1 MKAFHKPIDELVK
14 DLNQEV
20 IKTQKSEAKMSLIL
34 NSTEEAIYGVDLN
47 GLCTFVNSSF
57 LKILGYDDEKYF
69 IGKSLHKIIS
79 HSYED
84 GTPYPREL
92 CNIELSILSTEK
104 RTTAEKVLWKKD
116 GTSLHVEFSST
127 SLTENGEITGAVV
140 TFKDI
145 TEKINFYKEME
156 HNHNLMT
163 YIIDNI
169 KTGIAIHDNNL
180 KYLYVSKQYLR
191 NLNIKDEDVIGK
203 YLYDVFPDLPQR
215 WMDSHARSLKGEVI
229 KENRDCQVLADGTTI
244 YTRFETR
251 PWYNE
256 DGSIGGIVIDSETI
270 NEQVEIEN
278 ELRYEKEL
286 AQQYLDLAG
295 TIIVVL
301 DKEGN
306 VSLVNKKGCNVIG
319 MDEKDI
325 IGKNWFEHF
334 IPKEIV
340 ENVKG
345 VFENVLSG
353 EVEMAKHFENILI
366 TANNNERLIAWNNNV
381 LYDLNGDIS
390 GLISSGE
397 DITESTIKQRRLLE
411 SYDRLDRSQKISNV
425 GSWELN
431 LKTNLIWASQEAHN
445 IYELPVES
453 GYIDISKISKM
464 VSFEDKEILDETLM
478 NLIQHGNPYNVYF
491 TLNIGTKMKHIHSKA
506 SVTKNSLGEPIKVL
520 GVIRDITELKQ
531 KEDEL
536 TYISYHDS
544 LTGLNNRRYYE
555 DNLVKLDIP
564 ENYPLTIVMSDINGL
579 KLVNDAFGQDA
590 GDKLLKAAAKV
601 ISDSCRETDLV
612 ARIGG
617 DEFIMVLPNTSEIE
631 AEKIIDKIN
640 VEAKKINIESIEL
653 SISFGFKTKNDIIE
667 DIKETYISAEDLMY
681 RVKLIEI
688 PSMRSGAIET
698 ILNTLY
704 EKDKNSEAHSRTVS
718 SVSEKIA
725 FAYGMNRQEVA
736 EVKTAGLLHDIG
748 KIIIPTEILIKEG
761 KLTVKEYDLIKGHP
775 EIGFRI
781 LNSTNE
787 MRNISNIV
795 LSHHERWD
803 GFGYPRGIKTEDIPL
818 QSRIIAIADAFDAMT
833 SVRTYQKISSN
844 EEALNE
850 IIRCSGTQFDPELVK
865 VFTDNFKTIIEIK

>member
-1 MKAFHKPIDELVK
+1 
-14 DLNQEV
+14 
-20 IKTQKSEAKMSLIL
+20 
-34 NSTEEAIYGVDLN
+34 
-47 GLCTFVNSSF
+47 
-57 LKILGYDDEKYF
+57 
-69 IGKSLHKIIS
+69 
-79 HSYED
+79 
-84 GTPYPREL
+84 
-92 CNIELSILSTEK
+92 
-104 RTTAEKVLWKKD
+104 
-116 GTSLHVEFSST
+116 
-127 SLTENGEITGAVV
+127 
-140 TFKDI
+140 
-145 TEKINFYKEME
+145 
-156 HNHNLMT
+156 
-163 YIIDNI
+163 
-169 KTGIAIHDNNL
+169 
-180 KYLYVSKQYLR
+180 
-191 NLNIKDEDVIGK
+191 
-203 YLYDVFPDLPQR
+203 
-215 WMDSHARSLKGEVI
+215 
-229 KENRDCQVLADGTTI
+229 
-244 YTRFETR
+244 
-251 PWYNE
+251 
-256 DGSIGGIVIDSETI
+256 
-270 NEQVEIEN
+270 
-278 ELRYEKEL
+278 
-286 AQQYLDLAG
+286 
-295 TIIVVL
+295 
-301 DKEGN
+301 
-306 VSLVNKKGCNVIG
+306 
-319 MDEKDI
+319 
-325 IGKNWFEHF
+325 
-334 IPKEIV
+334 
-340 ENVKG
+340 
-345 VFENVLSG
+345 
-353 EVEMAKHFENILI
+353 
-366 TANNNERLIAWNNNV
+366 
-381 LYDLNGDIS
+381 
-390 GLISSGE
+390 
-397 DITESTIKQRRLLE
+397 
-411 SYDRLDRSQKISNV
+411 
-425 GSWELN
+425 
-431 LKTNLIWASQEAHN
+431 
-445 IYELPVES
+445 
-453 GYIDISKISKM
+453 
-464 VSFEDKEILDETLM
+464 
-478 NLIQHGNPYNVYF
+478 
-491 TLNIGTKMKHIHSKA
+491 MKHIHSKA